1 MIGLGGRDGETMLE
15 RTYTVYVYPD
25 MSVVSLSKKFVE
37 IYIVKNSYSAEYS
50 VEIDIKGGDTGLFDE
65 DENEDLTYEVSSSNK
80 KMYVS
85 ARVYRGKLI
94 LSCSDTGTTT
104 VAFHLYGRE
113 FHPPVSTVS
122 RSVC

>member
-50 VEIDIKGGDTGLFDE
+50 VEIDIKGASCIIKNVDV
-65 DENEDLTYEVSSSNK
+65 ENCKYL
-80 KMYVS
+80 
-85 ARVYRGKLI
+85 RVQ
-94 LSCSDTGTTT
+94 
-104 VAFHLYGRE
+104 
-113 FHPPVSTVS
+113 
-122 RSVC
+122 

>member
-1 MIGLGGRDGETMLE
+1 MLE